1 MLIHLGGQTVEEG
14 DGAAVCVV
22 GWLVLAVAVAVIVAA
37 GFFVAAGNYSGVKK
51 LRLVRPGGG
60 RTMRVQGHRLF

>member
-1 MLIHLGGQTVEEG
+1 MR
-14 DGAAVCVV
+14 VV
-22 GWLVLAVAVAVIVAA
+22 GWLVLAVAVAVAVIVAP